1 MDGESEGGLAKG
13 VDKPSERVKLHQQL
27 VVVGLLILEEYLSN
41 WNRSVTLLLPVVAV
55 VVECD
60 VELKDCD
67 ILKVNLF
74 SL

>member
-41 WNRSVTLLLPVVAV
+41 
-55 VVECD
+55 
-60 VELKDCD
+60 
-67 ILKVNLF
+67 
-74 SL
+74 